1 MRKIGLLILGVTF
14 HLFALSQSPAGFS
27 YQGVLRNTEGQV
39 LANIPASLM
48 VSLTSSNSVDVYYSE
63 THSLT
68 TNTVGL
74 FSIVVGQG
82 TATSGS
88 LSSVPWSQGGVYLK
102 LDVKPDG
109 AASYVSMG
117 LQQLQSVPYAL
128 YAADGLCLN
137 WLGEFPAPPADPVKN
152 QSYYNS
158 TDKKSYIWDG
168 DSWEIIAM
176 DGLPGLVGEVG
187 PQGSQGIQGIQGEA
201 GPQGIQGEV
210 GPKGDQGVQ
219 GEIGQ
224 QGPQGLQGEV
234 GPEGP
239 RGPAG
244 VGLTLRGN
252 WSPDSTY
259 IEGDYVFDESSGTV
273 GVNSMWICQNPVGPS
288 VSHPKDDSTSWV
300 EFEAPEGPQGP
311 QGPEGPLVAGI
322 AGQTLRHDGTTWV
335 ANSMLYN
342 NGTNIGIGTT
352 APDKILTVK
361 SLTTNTQIAKFA
373 DDARYIGIGR
383 DEVGSYDLSGNLAGL
398 YLNQGKL
405 YVGSN
410 GNVGV
415 GTTNPGSYRLYV
427 HGGDLMVNRGD
438 GLGGNIRIAGHS
450 FVGSADWGTLF
461 LASGTNNGN
470 TSIRFI
476 TENAERMYVIGN
488 GNVGIGAWPSHRF
501 HVSGGNGVINNV
513 FMGDVGHGANWAA
526 LANSSSANTTGYALL
541 QSGDG
546 LYTLLNR
553 KSGAGYI
560 GFRIDNID
568 QMVIANSGYVGIGTN
583 GPDAKLKIENG
594 GFAIGQGSATN
605 DTYGGYR
612 TIQLSTQN
620 GINGGTYD
628 NHTGAL
634 LWSTL
639 ESGGWGDARLKI
651 ALGTNWGVYNI
662 ANPAMVIG
670 QNFLGV
676 GTSTAG
682 ARMVVQGSATAAATE
697 PLFEVKDKNG
707 NPVFIVYQDSV
718 RIIVKDGITKDSKGI
733 FAVSGRNTSKALT
746 NNFLMITP
754 DKARVW
760 TGDPNLG
767 FAAEN
772 IVNSTKQQYTKLTP
786 KNSLIGHL
794 SGISITT
801 GVDNTF
807 MGTEAGQ
814 RVTTGYENVIIGKTA
829 GVFTTEGYK
838 NTFIGESAGYYNVS
852 GHSNTFIGQ
861 RSGGANTT
869 GFYNVYIGERA
880 GDRQNGRD
888 NTFIGY
894 YCGRGTSGS
903 VGNYNTAYGAYA
915 GYVTYGA
922 KNLFL
927 GDFAGYSNTSGAY
940 NTFVGSESGYYCSTG
955 TYNSSLG
962 YGAFRNGAAYTNST
976 AIGYNAAISASNQI
990 RIGNSSVTSIGGY
1003 AAWSN
1008 LSDIRLKK
1016 EVKSNVPGLDFIL
1029 KLRPITYY
1037 LDMDKIAKFLNTADS
1052 LRLFES
1058 EKDKASQLQ
1067 TGFAAQE
1074 VEEAAKSLGYDFSGI
1089 DRPKNANDYYSL
1101 RYSEFTVP
1109 LVKAV
1114 QELSTEVDSQKKIIE
1129 QQNILIDEL
1138 IKRIERLEI
1147 KMKSTPSETVSY

>member
-1 MRKIGLLILGVTF
+1 MKKIGLLILGVTL
-14 HLFALSQSPAGFS
+14 HLYTLSQSPAGFS

-39 LANIPASLM
+39 LANKTASLI
-48 VSLTSSNSVDVYYSE
+48 VSLTNSSGVDVYYSE
-63 THSLT
+63 THSLS
-68 TNTVGL
+68 TNALGL
-74 FSIVVGQG
+74 FSLVVGQG
-82 TATSGS
+82 TVTSGALNS
-88 LSSVPWSQGGVYLK
+88 IPWSQGGVYLK

-109 AASYVSMG
+109 ATYYVSMG
-117 LQQLQSVPYAL
+117 IQQLQAVPYAL
-128 YAADGLCLN
+128 YAADGLGIN
-137 WLGEFPAPPADPVKN
+137 WLGELSVPPADPVKN
-152 QSYYNS
+152 QAYYNS

-176 DGLPGLVGEVG
+176 DGFPGLVGEVG
-187 PQGSQGIQGIQGEA
+187 PQGSQGIPGVNGVSISWVGSSIAAPASPDINNAYYNSTDKKSYIWDGDSWEIISMDGLQGSTGDVGPQGPQGIQGIQGEA

-219 GEIGQ
+219 GEIGP

-252 WSPDSTY
+252 WCADSIY
-259 IEGDYVFDESSGTV
+259 IEGDYVFDESSSTV

-288 VSHPKDDSTSWV
+288 VSHPKDDSSSWV

-322 AGQTLRHDGTTWV
+322 SGQTLRHDGTTWV

-383 DEVGSYDLSGNLAGL
+383 DEIGSYDLSGNLAGL

-513 FMGDVGHGANWAA
+513 FMGDVGHGVNWAA
-526 LANSSSANTTGYALL
+526 FANSSSANTTGYALL
-541 QSGDG
+541 QSADG

-651 ALGTNWGVYNI
+651 ALGTNWGVYNT

-682 ARMVVQGSATAAATE
+682 ARMVVQGSATAAVTE

-707 NPVFIVYQDSV
+707 NSVFIVYQDSV
-718 RIIVKDGITKDSKGI
+718 RIIVKDGTTKDSKGI

-754 DKARVW
+754 DKARIW
-760 TGDPNLG
+760 TDDETQG

-772 IVNSTKQQYTKLTP
+772 INGTAKEQYTKLTP
-786 KNSLIGHL
+786 SNSLIGHL
-794 SGISITT
+794 AGLSNT
-801 GVDNTF
+801 GTNNTYI
-807 MGTEAGQ
+807 GTNAGRLMTSASNNIAIGSEAGYGS
-814 RVTTGYENVIIGKTA
+814 VYKTYGSNV
-829 GVFTTEGYK
+829 
-838 NTFIGESAGYYNVS
+838 FIGN
-852 GHSNTFIGQ
+852 
-861 RSGGANTT
+861 
-869 GFYNVYIGERA
+869 
-880 GDRQNGRD
+880 
-888 NTFIGY
+888 
-894 YCGRGTSGS
+894 YCGREGTGLYNVMIGNAAGQYNNGGTNIFIGNQAGQYVEGSNNVLIGS
-903 VGNYNTAYGAYA
+903 VAGGLTSVTLNNQLLITGNLGNT
-915 GYVTYGA
+915 T
-922 KNLFL
+922 LIT
-927 GDFAGYSNTSGAY
+927 GDFGTGRVGVMRNATARTFEVEGTAGKTTAGDW
-940 NTFVGSESGYYCSTG
+940 
-955 TYNSSLG
+955 L
-962 YGAFRNGAAYTNST
+962 TNSDYRIKT
-976 AIGYNAAISASNQI
+976 DIQDIVNATELIKKLHPVKFKYSEDWKKMHPSIENRYYYN
-990 RIGNSSVTSIGGY
+990 
-1003 AAWSN
+1003 
-1008 LSDIRLKK
+1008 
-1016 EVKSNVPGLDFIL
+1016 FI
-1029 KLRPITYY
+1029 
-1037 LDMDKIAKFLNTADS
+1037 
-1052 LRLFES
+1052 
-1058 EKDKASQLQ
+1058 
-1067 TGFAAQE
+1067 AQE
-1074 VEEAAKSLGYDFSGI
+1074 YQVVFPDAVKGSGEFLPNDTKEILSLDTYDAQI
-1089 DRPKNANDYYSL
+1089 V
-1101 RYSEFTVP
+1101 TI
-1109 LVKAV
+1109 KAV
-1114 QELSTEVDSQKKIIE
+1114 QNLIQELDEQKNIVEEQRIII
-1129 QQNILIDEL
+1129 NEL
-1138 IKRIERLEI
+1138 IKRIEILEKI
-1147 KMKSTPSETVSY
+1147 K